1 MSSLC
6 KLGDV
11 IINLNNVK
19 YIEAC
24 MTCLYIQFNDKT
36 AYTHPC
42 NDPQALLKEIYA
54 RY

>member
-24 MTCLYIQFNDKT
+24 MTFLYVQFNDKT
-36 AYTHPC
+36 SYKYPC
-42 NDPQALLKEIYA
+42 KDPQALLKEIYA
-54 RY
+54 RF